1 MEENKTTNSR
11 IIRNTLFLSVRMIFN
26 LCVSLYTTRVV
37 LRVLGVED
45 YGIYNVVCGFV
56 AMFAFLNTTMSNG
69 IQRFYN
75 AEIGKGTEGSV
86 SRIYS
91 AALLIQLILL
101 VIILLL
107 TETIGIWYINN
118 KLNFPLERLFGV
130 KTVFQLSVL
139 SYIFVILQVPYS
151 ALTLAAERM
160 DFFSLVS
167 VLDTILKLAI
177 AFLLPF
183 LGYDKLICY
192 GAFHCALSLINF
204 LLFYLYSKKKFPE
217 VKFDYNIDKG
227 SFKSIFVFSGWNV
240 FGTFAN
246 MMKEQG
252 LNMILNFYYGPIVN
266 AARALSYQVLSA
278 LQGFVGN
285 VNIAVRPQIV
295 QSYVKAE
302 YDRCLSL
309 MYNQS
314 KLSLGILCLLSYPIL
329 LELDHILIIW
339 LGNDVPHYT
348 NIFITIVV
356 LTSFVNNMNTAVSAI
371 IHASGNMK
379 RYQLITSIITLS
391 SLPVIIILCKYGA
404 SPYVAFILGLIFT
417 IVMQIASL
425 FILKTVISFRIME
438 YSKQVILPFIKSFLC
453 SFVWPLIP
461 HYFMNDSIYKIIV
474 VMLISVISYFI
485 CYYMLCLTDNEREFV
500 KHFIQRKVNVVK

>member
-1 MEENKTTNSR
+1 MEENRTADSR
-11 IIRNTLFLSVRMIFN
+11 IIRNTLFLSIRMIFI

-86 SRIYS
+86 SKIYS

-101 VIILLL
+101 AIILLL

-118 KLNFPLERLFGV
+118 KLNFPLERLGSV

-151 ALTLAAERM
+151 ALILASERM

-167 VLDTILKLAI
+167 VLDTILKLGI

-183 LGYDKLICY
+183 LKFDQLICY
-192 GAFHCALSLINF
+192 GAFHCLLSVINF
-204 LLFYLYSKKKFPE
+204 LSYYIYAKKNFTE
-217 VKFDYNIDKG
+217 VKFDFSIDKE

-246 MMKEQG
+246 MMKEHG
-252 LNMILNFYYGPIVN
+252 LNMILNFYYGPVVN
-266 AARALSYQVLSA
+266 AARALAYQVLSA
-278 LQGFVGN
+278 FQGFVGN

-302 YDRCLSL
+302 YDRCLHL

-329 LELDHILIIW
+329 LELDYILIIW

-356 LTSFVNNMNTAVSAI
+356 MASFVNNMNTAVSAI
-371 IHASGNMK
+371 IHASGTMK
-379 RYQLITSIITLS
+379 RYQLITSTITLS
-391 SLPVIIILCKYGA
+391 SLPVIIIMSKYAA
-404 SPYVAFILGLIFT
+404 SPYWAFIIGLIFT

-425 FILKTVISFRIME
+425 FILKTVITFSIKE
-438 YSKQVILPFIKSFLC
+438 YLRQVILPFIKAFIC

-461 HYFMNDSIYKIIV
+461 HFLMNDSIFKTLVVIIV
-474 VMLISVISYFI
+474 SIISYI
-485 CYYMLCLTDNEREFV
+485 MCYYFLCLTDNEREFV
-500 KHFIQRKVNVVK
+500 KHFIYRTIKVVK